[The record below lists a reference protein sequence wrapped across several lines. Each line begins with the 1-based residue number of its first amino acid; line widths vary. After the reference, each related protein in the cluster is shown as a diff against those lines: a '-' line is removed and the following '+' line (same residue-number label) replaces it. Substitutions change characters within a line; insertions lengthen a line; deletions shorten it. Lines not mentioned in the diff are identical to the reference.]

1 MNEAITREELK
12 AIVETQSK
20 ATEQMVLV
28 AKSLSDIL
36 FEQKKLTEKLANG
49 TLKEAIQQI
58 LEHVD
63 SRFDFMN
70 KELAEHRHHINT
82 CQDKFIEI
90 MQEFKPKVIADIPVI
105 KEGLESMR
113 DDIKFSKWFIGIVGI
128 VVIVATT
135 IVRGMDNRSL
145 TDYQIK
151 TLVAHVGQAEVKELK

>member
-1 MNEAITREELK
+1 
-12 AIVETQSK
+12 
-20 ATEQMVLV
+20 
-28 AKSLSDIL
+28 
-36 FEQKKLTEKLANG
+36 
-49 TLKEAIQQI
+49 
-58 LEHVD
+58 
-63 SRFDFMN
+63 
-70 KELAEHRHHINT
+70 
-82 CQDKFIEI
+82 